1 MDDKKYA
8 GKKSFVIMPF
18 GKKDVVDTEGKI
30 EKVDF
35 DKIYRELIKKAVD
48 ELGIECD
55 RCDEVI
61 DNGPIVKKMFRGIF
75 DADVAVVDITS
86 LNPNVFYELGVRHA
100 LQKHVTVIICKNG
113 GQSTPFNI
121 RGINILFYDTKN
133 EEQLEDARKN
143 IQEHI
148 RKGLD
153 SHSTD
158 SIVHDALNDIL
169 KVERKYRTL
178 SKQEIFSYP
187 LIKAKDKEIGVITGD
202 LKKIKNIDVWVNSEN
217 TNMQMARHL
226 ERSISAAIRYYGAE
240 KDKAGRVKKDIIA
253 EELSELVGIGEA
265 PAGAVIPTSS
275 GDLKRTHN
283 VKKIFHAAAV
293 TGQVGEG
300 YKPIP
305 DIAECIYNALVLMDS
320 DELKNENLH
329 TILFP
334 LMGTG
339 TTRLE
344 AEGIA
349 DKLIGTAVSYL
360 EENPD
365 SKVKKVYFL
374 AFNEGDIE
382 LCKHIIGSEK
392 RIVHQEVIPPT
403 EVLRKPDDV
412 KPTVTRKKKVVR
424 KKKSS

>member
-1 MDDKKYA
+1 MDNKKYA
-8 GKKSFVIMPF
+8 GKKCFVIMPF
-18 GKKDVVDTEGKI
+18 GKKDVVGNEGKT

-35 DKIYRELIKKAVD
+35 DKIYSDLIKKAVD
-48 ELGIECD
+48 ELGIECE
-55 RCDEVI
+55 RCDEIV

-100 LQKHVTVIICKNG
+100 LQKFVTVIICKNG

-133 EEQLEDARKN
+133 EEQLEEARKS
-143 IQEHI
+143 IREHI

-153 SHSTD
+153 THSTD

-187 LIKAKDKEIGVITGD
+187 LVNLKDKEIGVITGD
-202 LKKIKNIDVWVNSEN
+202 LKKVKNIDVWVNSEN

-226 ERSISAAIRYYGAE
+226 ERSISASIRYYGAK
-240 KDKAGRVKKDIIA
+240 KDSAGRVEEDIVAA
-253 EELSELVGIGEA
+253 ELYEKVGFGEA
-265 PAGAVIPTSS
+265 PAGVVIPTSS
-275 GDLKRTHN
+275 GELKRTHK

-293 TGQVGEG
+293 MGQVGEG

-305 DIAECIYNALVLMDS
+305 DIAECIYNSLVLMDS
-320 DELKNENLH
+320 DEMKSENLH

-349 DKLIGTAVSYL
+349 DKLIGTAISYL

-365 SKVKKVYFL
+365 SKVQKVYFL
-374 AFNEGDIE
+374 AFNESDIE
-382 LCKHIIGSEK
+382 LCKHIIESEK
-392 RIVHQEVIPPT
+392 RLIHEEVIPTPKKLMET
-403 EVLRKPDDV
+403 NKV
-412 KPTVTRKKKVVR
+412 KTTATKKKVVR
-424 KKKSS
+424 KKK

>member
-1 MDDKKYA
+1 M
-8 GKKSFVIMPF
+8 
-18 GKKDVVDTEGKI
+18 
-30 EKVDF
+30 
-35 DKIYRELIKKAVD
+35 
-48 ELGIECD
+48 
-55 RCDEVI
+55 
-61 DNGPIVKKMFRGIF
+61 
-75 DADVAVVDITS
+75 
-86 LNPNVFYELGVRHA
+86 
-100 LQKHVTVIICKNG
+100 IICKNG

-133 EEQLEDARKN
+133 EEQLEEARKS
-143 IQEHI
+143 IREHI

-153 SHSTD
+153 THSTD

-187 LIKAKDKEIGVITGD
+187 LVNLKDKEIGVITGD
-202 LKKIKNIDVWVNSEN
+202 LKKVKNIDVWVNSEN

-226 ERSISAAIRYYGAE
+226 ERSISASIRYYGAK
-240 KDKAGRVKKDIIA
+240 KDLAGRVEEDIIA
-253 EELSELVGIGEA
+253 AELYEKVGFGEA
-265 PAGAVIPTSS
+265 PAGVVIPTSS
-275 GDLKRTHN
+275 GELKRTHK

-293 TGQVGEG
+293 MGQVGEG

-305 DIAECIYNALVLMDS
+305 DIAECIYNSLVLMDS
-320 DELKNENLH
+320 DEMKSENLH

-349 DKLIGTAVSYL
+349 DKLIGTAISYL

-365 SKVKKVYFL
+365 SKVQKVYFL
-374 AFNEGDIE
+374 AFNESDIE
-382 LCKHIIGSEK
+382 LCKHIIESEK
-392 RIVHQEVIPPT
+392 R
-403 EVLRKPDDV
+403 
-412 KPTVTRKKKVVR
+412 
-424 KKKSS
+424 SSMRR